1 MENIKKVFELNKGRY
16 GYRRITIALNKL
28 PEYKNNP
35 INHKKV
41 LKLMRLLGLKCKT
54 SNVSRYN
61 SYKGQVG
68 KTVKNLL
75 LNKVV
80 DEETHKTFY
89 ERNFEVSKMNEVW
102 CTDVTEFKFNDL
114 KLKAMSPELREWVRF
129 HNLSGGEQLVETVND
144 PDFIGT
150 PNKEDKSKEAVEMDF
165 FIMTYI
171 KDFKAIYDYYDK
183 MLQCFA
189 LYEDCMKSNPTD
201 CSAAFTGVDVAL
213 DELNHKDFDE
223 VFARHKIAQPYE
235 NCVAFRKAI
244 ENIKTKSVVRL
255 DQIAKSMRTIQD
267 WYEKLDASGKKTASD
282 EVKARAREFIKSVK
296 DRYKMIQDTSTK
308 IIDEIDR
315 LIHLEFKI
323 EESIAVLRVQHKAI
337 SSQNKSKKRGK

>member
-1 MENIKKVFELNKGRY
+1 MENIKEVFELNKGRY

-114 KLKAMSPELREWVRF
+114 KLYLSPIIDLYNDEIISYDLSEHPNMLQITNMMKQAYGRLNKDDKLIFHSDQGWQYQQKSFQKSLEEHNITQSMSRKGNCLDNSVIENFFGRMKSEMFYGLKYESIEEL
-129 HNLSGGEQLVETVND
+129 
-144 PDFIGT
+144 
-150 PNKEDKSKEAVEMDF
+150 KEAIHDYIYYYNNFRIKVKLKGLSPVE
-165 FIMTYI
+165 Y
-171 KDFKAIYDYYDK
+171 
-183 MLQCFA
+183 
-189 LYEDCMKSNPTD
+189 
-201 CSAAFTGVDVAL
+201 
-213 DELNHKDFDE
+213 
-223 VFARHKIAQPYE
+223 
-235 NCVAFRKAI
+235 
-244 ENIKTKSVVRL
+244 
-255 DQIAKSMRTIQD
+255 RTQ
-267 WYEKLDASGKKTASD
+267 
-282 EVKARAREFIKSVK
+282 
-296 DRYKMIQDTSTK
+296 
-308 IIDEIDR
+308 
-315 LIHLEFKI
+315 
-323 EESIAVLRVQHKAI
+323 SISFV
-337 SSQNKSKKRGK
+337 